1 MPGHCH
7 HRSPVRSRIIYGV
20 VVVAMAIGVLTW
32 ASLDNTVTVE
42 VDGETRAV
50 STRADTVGGVLD
62 DIGLAVGEHD
72 TLAPARNVAVKDGAR
87 IVLQRGRLLTLKL
100 NGKQRQ
106 VWVSARSVDEALA
119 QIGVRAQRGTYLS
132 ASRSA
137 RLPLDGMAIEVREP
151 VRVRIVVGRKQR
163 TVTTT
168 AATVKDLLAKA
179 KVRLAPADK
188 VSPPLGYYPSSGTVV
203 KVKRAKVEPRQDLRA
218 VARALAR
225 RLAPPAPRTP
235 APTRAP
241 RSDGNHR
248 PSPDGLNW
256 AALAQCESGGNP
268 RAIGGG
274 GKYRGL
280 YQFLLSTWHSVGG
293 SGDPIDASPSEQ
305 TYRAQILYRRSGS
318 GQWGACGHTLYS

>member
-1 MPGHCH
+1 M
-7 HRSPVRSRIIYGV
+7 RSRIIFSI
-20 VVVAMAIGVLTW
+20 VVVAMATGVLAW
-32 ASLDNTVTVE
+32 SSLDKTVTVE
-42 VDGETRAV
+42 VDGEPRAV
-50 STRADTVGGVLD
+50 STRADTVGDVLD

-72 TLAPARNVAVKDGAR
+72 TLAPASNVAVKDGAR

-100 NGKQRQ
+100 NGKQQ
-106 VWVSARSVDEALA
+106 QIWVNVQSVDEALA
-119 QIGVRAQRGTYLS
+119 QIGVRAQRGAYLS

-137 RLPLDGMAIEVREP
+137 RLPLDGMAVEVRQP
-151 VRVRIVVGRKQR
+151 AKVRIVVGRKQR

-168 AATVKDLLAKA
+168 AASVKDLLAKA

-203 KVKRAKVEPRQDLRA
+203 TVKRAKVEPREDLRV

-225 RLAPPAPRTP
+225 RLAPPAAPRRTT
-235 APTRAP
+235 APTQRAP

-274 GKYRGL
+274 GRYRGL
-280 YQFLLSTWHSVGG
+280 YQFLISTWQSVGG
-293 SGDPIDASPSEQ
+293 SGDPIDASPGEQ
-305 TYRAQILYRRSGS
+305 TYRAQILYKRSGS